1 MYKVQKDA
9 DEYLANHSDEF
20 KNAEGNYDSNKFM
33 KYKLSKMKDTT
44 ETIDYTLNIKTMKTN
59 NKWEVEQLSNEE
71 LQKIHGVYNYE
82 TNS

>member
-20 KNAEGNYDSNKFM
+20 KNDEGNYDSNKFM

-44 ETIDYTLNIKTMKTN
+44 ETIDYTLNIKTM
-59 NKWEVEQLSNEE
+59 
-71 LQKIHGVYNYE
+71 
-82 TNS
+82 NSTFPVSLFSVP

>member
-1 MYKVQKDA
+1 
-9 DEYLANHSDEF
+9 
-20 KNAEGNYDSNKFM
+20 
-33 KYKLSKMKDTT
+33 
-44 ETIDYTLNIKTMKTN
+44 MKTN